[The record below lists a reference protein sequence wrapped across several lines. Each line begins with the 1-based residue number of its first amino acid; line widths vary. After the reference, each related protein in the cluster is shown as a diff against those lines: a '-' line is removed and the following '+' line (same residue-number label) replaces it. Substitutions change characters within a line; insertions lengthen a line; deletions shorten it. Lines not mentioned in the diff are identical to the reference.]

1 MPSASAW
8 SPTRGEIPNDVAWV
22 GGLVQD
28 IAYNNAN
35 RYFFGAR

>member
-1 MPSASAW
+1 MLGAEM
-8 SPTRGEIPNDVAWV
+8 TRGEIPNDVAWV

-35 RYFFGAR
+35 RYFFGCP